1 MKIEVKYNID
11 FGKALKILKEQNL
24 DKYINADL
32 ADKTAK
38 LARDYITDGKV
49 KPKLSDNNPRGKKA
63 RPLFDTGKLAY
74 SLKGTSQGITGIDY
88 AKEHRKDI
96 GRTNKRGET
105 IAYPWTKPDGK
116 TVDVPQR
123 EFIPH
128 FKDSAKGR
136 RVVALRGTK
145 SALTKIYEDF
155 EKKFIR
161 LLNKRIRKR

>member
-74 SLKGTSQGITGIDY
+74 SLKGTSQGIKGVDY
-88 AKEHRKDI
+88 AKEHREPGGYKWFKKGVDSK
-96 GRTNKRGET
+96 GF
-105 IAYPWTKPDGK
+105 GK
-116 TVDVPQR
+116 GGYVEVPQR

-128 FKDSAKGR
+128 FEDSAKGR

-161 LLNKRIRKR
+161 LLNKRIRKK

>member
-88 AKEHRKDI
+88 AKEHREPGGYKWFKKHGTNRQGDGI
-96 GRTNKRGET
+96 GG
-105 IAYPWTKPDGK
+105 Y
-116 TVDVPQR
+116 VDVPQR

-128 FKDSAKGR
+128 FEDSAKGR

-145 SALTKIYEDF
+145 AGLTKIYEDF